1 MGLQALGKLAENDV
15 LIKTRKVDQG
25 IVKEVLEE
33 AKKKYKDIFGQDS
46 PTIKLNEKE
55 FLPPPPSSAE
65 NVDEED
71 NWWDPYLACHNA
83 DRASV
88 KPHLAHSTSQVVSLL
103 DLQHELHDS
112 AWCRGEHEVVALH
125 PSALTRELLCH
136 CDDNACISTD

>member
-1 MGLQALGKLAENDV
+1 MELQALGKLAENDV

-71 NWWDPYLACHNA
+71 NWCDSCLTAVMLA
-83 DRASV
+83 DSAS
-88 KPHLAHSTSQVVSLL
+88 VSLL
-103 DLQHELHDS
+103 LYICPPILRL
-112 AWCRGEHEVVALH
+112 WNL
-125 PSALTRELLCH
+125 
-136 CDDNACISTD
+136 